1 MNVPQYRI
9 LGHYVSDDITHP
21 RQFLRNWFRIFGEY
35 GDDYPVVLT
44 NACYWAR
51 ASQKPW
57 IGLNNFER
65 FLESLSS
72 RKSLFDFLEQYPSG
86 FEILWGA
93 LSNAQH
99 LAEILIRNP
108 EDFYWLLEGSSLGQA
123 MTADEMYRKFD
134 GTVFRFQSPYRQIS
148 FLHRLHRRHFLRIAM
163 RDILDIAEFEQTVT
177 DLSYLAET
185 LVQMA
190 TKFVLKSLEDKNK
203 LPESQF
209 AVIALGKLGGRELN
223 YSSDIDLMFVYEHD
237 GTLPNGENYSTIFQ
251 RAAEEI
257 CRILNEQSEHGVL
270 YRVDTRLRPDGV
282 SGILCQSLSA
292 YLYYYENRGRMWERQ
307 MLIKAR
313 PVAGDIGWG
322 QAALE
327 RFQPFVYPRRIQ
339 YPLQDIVVHRK
350 KSETRTE
357 GGLNVKTDPGGIRD
371 IEFIVQALQLQFGG
385 LEPSIRE
392 QNTLA
397 ALQKLAVDEKFLS
410 EQEAALLNEQYICL
424 RKVEHIL
431 QLQENLQIHVL
442 PVNEPAQTVI
452 HSLLGYQD
460 YSALYQE
467 TQRVMQSVR
476 QVFQSVFETSGIS
489 AEEDF
494 STYGRSDWE
503 TLFED
508 RGFRNPQKAAR
519 EFQSLATGRFPDN
532 HDSYTREAFWN
543 MCPHLLEYIQETPA
557 PADTLTDFDRIIRTY
572 TAVRSLYELF
582 ASKPAILK
590 LFLNLISRA
599 PKIVQWLVQQ
609 PDLVDSLL
617 GLPEEMLTEDDLEHR
632 YAPLS
637 HHQIPEDQWL
647 KKAIDLHHEVIVTIL
662 AQWITKDISLPDLYE
677 IFSAASTKLLQK
689 SLDYW
694 MRELRERM
702 AVIIAGSGAA
712 HTMVFS
718 SDYDIL
724 FLLSSD
730 QENTEATPR
739 VEKYIR
745 HMQRYTSQ
753 GRLFSFD
760 FRLRPEGRSSPLVM
774 PEDKYQIYIENRMS
788 PWEFQAMGKSSFLW
802 GDEAIWR
809 RIVQDLNA
817 ALKTKIRSHE
827 FWEGLITLEK
837 EAIRQKFHTLGRDY
851 VYHQGGL
858 FAVRNTLEWIHLV
871 KTYSDS
877 YSNMPALKSLRSVF
891 RWFQKIRWYLSLHV
905 SGSVDT
911 LPNSR
916 EKLDIIGQHLG
927 FPDANVFTRKIDAL
941 LSEGQ
946 HLNQTFREWLCDEF

>member
-1 MNVPQYRI
+1 MNVPLYRI
-9 LGHYVSDDITHP
+9 LGHYVSDDISHP
-21 RQFLRNWFRIFGEY
+21 RQFLRNWFRIFGEH
-35 GDDYPVVLT
+35 GDEYPVVLT
-44 NACYWAR
+44 NACYWTR
-51 ASQKPW
+51 ISQKPW

-65 FLESLSS
+65 FLESISS
-72 RKSLFDFLEQYPSG
+72 RKALFDFLEQYPSA

-99 LAEILIRNP
+99 LAKILIRNP
-108 EDFYWLLEGSSLGQA
+108 EDFYWLLEGSSLGQP
-123 MTADEMYRKFD
+123 MTAGELFRKFD
-134 GTVFRFQSPYRQIS
+134 ETVFRFQSPYRQIS

-163 RDILDIAEFEQTVT
+163 RDLLGIAGFEQTVT

-190 TKFVLKSLEDKNK
+190 TKFVLQSLEDKQK
-203 LPESQF
+203 LPDSRF

-292 YLYYYENRGRMWERQ
+292 YLHYYENRGRLWERQ

-313 PVAGDIGWG
+313 PVAGDLELG
-322 QAALE
+322 QSALD
-327 RFQPFVYPRRIQ
+327 RFEPFIYPRRIR
-339 YPLQDIVVHRK
+339 YPLKDIVVHRK

-357 GGLNVKTDPGGIRD
+357 EGLNVKTDPGGIRD

-385 LEPSIRE
+385 LESSIRE

-397 ALQKLAVDEKFLS
+397 ALRKLAIDEKFLS
-410 EQEAALLNEQYICL
+410 TREAEQLKEKYIFL
-424 RKVEHIL
+424 REVEHIL

-442 PVNEPAQTVI
+442 PVREPKQTLI
-452 HSLLGYQD
+452 HALLDYQD
-460 YSALYQE
+460 YASLYRDTE
-467 TQRVMQSVR
+467 VVMQSVR
-476 QVFQSVFETSGIS
+476 RLFRSIFETNGLA
-489 AEEDF
+489 AEEDY
-494 STYGRSDWE
+494 STYSRSDWE
-503 TLFED
+503 SLFEE
-508 RGFRNPQKAAR
+508 RGFRNPQKAAH
-519 EFQSLATGRFPDN
+519 EFQALATGRFPNN
-532 HDSYTREAFWN
+532 HDSYTREAFWK
-543 MCPHLLEYIQETPA
+543 MCPHLLKIIQNTPA
-557 PADTLTDFDRIIRTY
+557 PADTLTDFERIIRTY

-582 ASKPAILK
+582 AAEPGILQ
-590 LFLNLISRA
+590 LILNLISRA
-599 PKIVQWLVQQ
+599 PKIVPWIVQQ
-609 PDLVDSLL
+609 PALVDLL
-617 GLPEEMLTEDDLEHR
+617 IGLPDEILTGTDLEHR
-632 YAPLS
+632 YEPLS
-637 HHQIPEDQWL
+637 NRKIPEDQWL
-647 KKAIDLHHEVIVTIL
+647 QKAIDLHHEVIVTIL
-662 AQWITKDISLPDLYE
+662 AQWITKEISLPELYE
-677 IFSAASTKLLQK
+677 IFSTASTNLLQR

-694 MRELRERM
+694 MEELRDRM

-712 HTMVFS
+712 QTMVFS

-724 FLLSSD
+724 FILSPD
-730 QENTEATPR
+730 QDNTQATST

-745 HMQRYTSQ
+745 HMQEYTSH

-774 PEDKYQIYIENRMS
+774 PEDKYETYVDKRMS

-802 GDEAIWR
+802 GEESLWQRITHYLNTAIHS
-809 RIVQDLNA
+809 RIG
-817 ALKTKIRSHE
+817 SHD
-827 FWEGLITLEK
+827 FWERLMTLEK
-837 EAIRQKFHTLGRDY
+837 EAIRQKFRKLGKDY

-858 FAVRNTLEWIHLV
+858 FTVRNTLEWSHLIN
-871 KTYSDS
+871 TYSDAS
-877 YSNMPALKSLRSVF
+877 SRMPELNRIRAVF
-891 RWFQKIRWYLSLHV
+891 QWFQQIRWYLSLHV
-905 SGSVDT
+905 SGSVDS

-927 FPDANVFTRKIDAL
+927 FADAIGFTQKIDAL

-946 HLNQTFREWLCDEF
+946 QLNDRFREWLGDEF